1 MAGEMIDYLSEVEA
15 DYAWVLDIPPQNVMD
30 IEGDKKQIVHEFDD
44 GSVAVVEKSTQSY
57 FNISVQWDVL
67 ESDDADTLFDLWHD
81 TDKANGSERTF
92 YWEHPI
98 EGTVYTVRQLALIKR
113 SQAHQNYLL
122 AQISGMVLNVEGVA
136 PSGV

>member
-1 MAGEMIDYLSEVEA
+1 MIDYLSQKTA
-15 DYAWVLDIPPQNVMD
+15 DYAYLLDIPPQDVMV
-30 IEGDKKQIVHEFDD
+30 ESGDKKQIVHEFDD
-44 GSVAVVEKSTQSY
+44 GSIAVASKSTDSY
-57 FNISVQWDVL
+57 FNVELQFGVL
-67 ESDDADTLFDLWHD
+67 TVAEAEEIIDLWHD
-81 TDKANGSERTF
+81 TNKANGRARTF

-122 AQISGMVLNVEGVA
+122 AQISGMILNVEGVA

>member
-1 MAGEMIDYLSEVEA
+1 MSDYLSEVEA
-15 DYAWVLDIPPQNVMD
+15 DYAYVFDIPPQNIMD
-30 IEGDKKQIVHEFDD
+30 EDGAKNQIIHTFDD
-44 GSVAVVEKSTQSY
+44 GSISVVSKSTVSRFTIQLQ
-57 FNISVQWDVL
+57 FDVL
-67 ESDDADTLFDLWHD
+67 EETDADTIIDLWHD
-81 TDKANGSERTF
+81 TEKANGSERTF